1 MKIEKAIYVAQAK
14 ATSGH
19 GAHVSAIGGDLNI
32 KLDTP
37 KAMGGTG
44 TNPEQLFA
52 AGYSACFL
60 AALAFVANSEKITI
74 PPEATIEA
82 HVGIG
87 KIPNGFGLEAELKI
101 ALPGMEST
109 QAKALIEKAHI
120 LCLFS
125 NATRNNVEVTLTLL

>member
-1 MKIEKAIYVAQAK
+1 MAQAK
-14 ATSGH
+14 ATSGYD
-19 GAHVSAIGGDLNI
+19 ARATAIGGDLNI

-37 KAMGGTG
+37 KAMGGTAGTG

-60 AALAFVANSEKITI
+60 AALAFVANREKIML

-101 ALPGMEST
+101 ALPGMEHA
-109 QAKALIEKAHI
+109 QVRALIEKAHI
-120 LCLFS
+120 VCPFS
-125 NATRNNVEVTLTLL
+125 NAIRNNVEVTLTLR